1 MPENRPAK
9 AGLGRLVLPFIVIMG
24 SLITLPGHAGSTMG
38 PAAFGAPAALD
49 QDPLGYGLI
58 ESLNPLHRDPAA
70 YRPWSPP
77 QTTVVQPTAP
87 QDLLERLRSDF
98 SWPITGAGRTDA
110 QRRWYV
116 RHPEYLNR
124 VFERGRPYLH
134 HIMAELEARGM
145 PAELSLL
152 PIVESAFDPFAYSHG
167 RAAGLWQFIPGT
179 GRRFGLRQ
187 DWWYD
192 GRRDVV
198 AATDAALRYLTYLAG
213 RYDGDFELA
222 VAAYNCGEGTVDR
235 AIKRNRNAG
244 KPTDFWSLRLPRETS
259 SYVPKLIALADIVAR
274 PDAFGLTL
282 PVIADEPAIASVAT
296 GGQIDL
302 ALAANL
308 AGMDVEELY
317 KLNPGFNQ
325 WATSPDGPHRLV
337 VPTTQAEQ
345 LTTALADLP
354 AAERMRWRRHKVTNG
369 QTLSHIA
376 DQYGISQRT
385 IRDANQLRGTLIRVG
400 QYLMTTGNTRLAP
413 KISLSLLLPTT
424 MTDS

>member
-1 MPENRPAK
+1 MPEKRHAK
-9 AGLGRLVLPFIVIMG
+9 VGRCRLAQPVVAIVG
-24 SLITLPGHAGSTMG
+24 SLVALPGYAGGTMG
-38 PAAFGAPAALD
+38 PAAFGAPSALD
-49 QDPLGYGLI
+49 QDPLGYGLV
-58 ESLNPLHRDPAA
+58 ESMHPLHRDPSA
-70 YRPWSPP
+70 YRPRSQPQPVDAPP
-77 QTTVVQPTAP
+77 VAP
-87 QDLLERLRSDF
+87 PDLLGRLRSDF
-98 SWPITGAGRTDA
+98 SWPITGAERTEA
-110 QRRWYV
+110 QQRWYV

-134 HIMAELEARGM
+134 HIMEALAARGM
-145 PAELSLL
+145 PAELALL

-198 AATDAALRYLTYLAG
+198 AATDAALRYLTYLAE

-235 AIKRNRNAG
+235 AIKRNRSAG

-282 PVIADEPAIASVAT
+282 PVIADEPAIARVAT

-302 ALAANL
+302 ALAASL
-308 AGMDVEELY
+308 AGMDVDELY

-325 WATSPDGPHRLV
+325 WATSPNGPHHLV

-345 LTTALADLP
+345 LTTALAALP
-354 AAERMRWRRHKVTNG
+354 AAERMRWQRHKVKNG

-376 DQYGISQRT
+376 DQYGISDLSPEHVEHDETDVLRPIQVERE
-385 IRDANQLRGTLIRVG
+385 RDGFGERIG
-400 QYLMTTGNTRLAP
+400 
-413 KISLSLLLPTT
+413 
-424 MTDS
+424 